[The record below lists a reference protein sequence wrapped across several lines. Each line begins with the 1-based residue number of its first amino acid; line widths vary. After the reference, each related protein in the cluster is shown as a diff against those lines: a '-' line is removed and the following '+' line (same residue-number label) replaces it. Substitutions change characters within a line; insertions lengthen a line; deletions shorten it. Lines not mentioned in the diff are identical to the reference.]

1 MYTKIRHAGYYL
13 ENKFQKNNVQNLLL
27 HKARQIHRL
36 ECNLG
41 ASQILNSNIPKK
53 LGHFL
58 PKVLRAGHFLCRLVV
73 NYRFSRKPL
82 RYCTLYWPLVV
93 LY

>member
-13 ENKFQKNNVQNLLL
+13 ENKFKKNNVQKYLLL

-58 PKVLRAGHFLCRLVV
+58 PKVLRAGHLCVGSYSIIVSHINL
-73 NYRFSRKPL
+73 
-82 RYCTLYWPLVV
+82 CDTALYIGP
-93 LY
+93 